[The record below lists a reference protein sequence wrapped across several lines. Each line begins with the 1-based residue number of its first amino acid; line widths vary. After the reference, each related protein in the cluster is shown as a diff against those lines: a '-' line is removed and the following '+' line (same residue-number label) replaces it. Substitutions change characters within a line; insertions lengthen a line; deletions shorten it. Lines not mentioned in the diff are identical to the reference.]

1 MRVLLVSANTEM
13 INMTVLPLGMAF
25 VARAAEDAGHQVSQ
39 INLMAEPEALKT
51 LAERILKIQPDIIGI
66 SVRNIDDQVSSQPR
80 FLLDP
85 VKAIVSTCR
94 QTSEAKIVLGGAGYS
109 IFPRHALTYLAA
121 DMGIQGEGEQSFVT
135 LLDRLKNDDDLSII
149 PGLYHAERGIA
160 NPPATATFKK
170 IEQNLFP
177 QPGRHIF
184 ALEHT
189 GDEIIWLPFQTRRGC
204 PLNCSYC
211 STPAIEGKTTRKRPT
226 DQVIEALAAYVS
238 AGFDHFFFVDNTFNL
253 PPDYSK
259 VLCDQMIESGLNLT
273 WRCILH
279 PWKVEKELVAKMAA
293 AGCVE
298 VSLGL
303 ESGSDIILKKMN
315 KQYRTED
322 LRHASDLLKDGGI
335 RRMGF
340 LLLGGPGETRQTVLE
355 SLEFADSLALE
366 MVKVTVG
373 IRIYPGTEL
382 AFHATRTGKISPD
395 DSLLFPQFYI
405 ENGMEEWAR
414 QTVSAWI
421 KDRPNW
427 IH

>member
-1 MRVLLVSANTEM
+1 M
-13 INMTVLPLGMAF
+13 INMPVLPLGMAF
-25 VARAAEDAGHQVSQ
+25 VARATEDAGHEVSQ
-39 INLMAEPEALKT
+39 INLMAETEALNT
-51 LAERILKIQPDIIGI
+51 LAERIQKVQPDIIGI
-66 SVRNIDDQVSSQPR
+66 SVRNIDDQVSFQPR

-94 QTSEAKIVLGGAGYS
+94 QNSEAKIVLGGAGYS

-135 LLDRLKNDDDLSII
+135 LLDRLKNDDDLSNI
-149 PGLYHAERGIA
+149 PGLYHADRDIA
-160 NPPATATFKK
+160 NPPATFKK
-170 IEQNLFP
+170 IDQNPFP

-184 ALEHT
+184 ALEHA

-211 STPAIEGKTTRKRPT
+211 STPSIEGKITRKRAPGLII
-226 DQVIEALAAYVS
+226 DALAAYVS

-253 PPDYSK
+253 PSGYSK
-259 VLCDQMIESGLNLT
+259 DLCDQMLGSGLNIT
-273 WRCILH
+273 WRGILY
-279 PWKVEKELVAKMAA
+279 PWKVEKELVAKMAQS
-293 AGCVE
+293 GCVE

-303 ESGSDIILKKMN
+303 ESGSDIILRKMN
-315 KQYRTED
+315 KQYRTVD
-322 LRHASDLLKDGGI
+322 VRRASDLLKKGGI

-366 MVKVTVG
+366 MVKVTIG

-382 AFHATRTGKISPD
+382 AFHARRTGKISPD

-405 ENGMEEWAR
+405 ENGMEAWIR
-414 QTVSAWI
+414 QTVGAWM

>member
-1 MRVLLVSANTEM
+1 M
-13 INMTVLPLGMAF
+13 INMPVLPLGMAF
-25 VARAAEDAGHQVSQ
+25 VARAAEDAGHEVSQ

-51 LAERILKIQPDIIGI
+51 LAERIQKVQPDIIGL
-66 SVRNIDDQVSSQPR
+66 SVRNIDDQVSFQPR

-85 VKAIVSTCR
+85 VKAIVSICR
-94 QTSEAKIVLGGAGYS
+94 QNSEAKIVLGGAGYS
-109 IFPRHALTYLAA
+109 IYPRHALKYLAA
-121 DMGIQGEGEQSFVT
+121 DMGIQGEGEHSFVT
-135 LLDRLKNDDDLSII
+135 LLDRLKNDDDLSNI
-149 PGLYHAERGIA
+149 PGLYHAERGIT
-160 NPPATATFKK
+160 NSPATSKK
-170 IEQNLFP
+170 IDQNLFP

-184 ALEHT
+184 ALENA

-211 STPAIEGKTTRKRPT
+211 STPSIEGKITRKRAPGLII
-226 DQVIEALAAYVS
+226 DALAAYVS

-253 PPDYSK
+253 PSGYSK
-259 VLCDQMIESGLNLT
+259 ELCDQMIESNLNIT
-273 WRCILH
+273 WRGILY
-279 PWKVEKELVAKMAA
+279 PWKIEKELVAKMAES
-293 AGCVE
+293 GCVE

-315 KQYRTED
+315 KQYRTVD
-322 LRHASDLLKDGGI
+322 VRRASDLLKEGGI

-382 AFHATRTGKISPD
+382 AFHARRTGQISSD
-395 DSLLFPQFYI
+395 DNLLLPQFYI
-405 ENGMEEWAR
+405 ENGMESWIR
-414 QTVSAWI
+414 QTVGAWM

>member
-1 MRVLLVSANTEM
+1 MRVLLISANTEM
-13 INMTVLPLGMAF
+13 INMPVLPLGMAF
-25 VARAAEDAGHQVSQ
+25 VARAAEDAGHEVSQ

-51 LAERILKIQPDIIGI
+51 LAERIQKVQPDIIGI

-85 VKAIVSTCR
+85 VKAIVSICR
-94 QTSEAKIVLGGAGYS
+94 QNSEVKIVLGGSGYS

-135 LLDRLKNDDDLSII
+135 LLDRLKNDDDLSNI
-149 PGLYHAERGIA
+149 PGLYHADRGITS
-160 NPPATATFKK
+160 PPATFKK
-170 IEQNLFP
+170 IDQNLFP

-211 STPAIEGKTTRKRPT
+211 STPSIEGKITRKRAP
-226 DQVIEALAAYVS
+226 DQIIDALAAYVS

-253 PPDYSK
+253 PPGYSK
-259 VLCDQMIESGLNLT
+259 DLCDQMIESALNIA
-273 WRCILH
+273 WRGILY
-279 PWKVEKELVAKMAA
+279 PWKVEKELVAKMAES
-293 AGCVE
+293 GCIE

-315 KQYRTED
+315 KQYRIED
-322 LRHASDLLKDGGI
+322 VRRASDLLKECSI

-366 MVKVTVG
+366 MVKVTIG

-382 AFHATRTGKISPD
+382 AFHAIRTGKISPD
-395 DSLLFPQFYI
+395 DNLLFPQFYI
-405 ENGMEEWAR
+405 ENGMEAWIR
-414 QTVSAWI
+414 QTVGEWM

-427 IH
+427 IY

>member
-1 MRVLLVSANTEM
+1 MRVLLISANTEM
-13 INMTVLPLGMAF
+13 INMPVLPLGMAF
-25 VARAAEDAGHQVSQ
+25 VARAAEDAGHEVSQ
-39 INLMAEPEALKT
+39 INLMTEPEALKT
-51 LAERILKIQPDIIGI
+51 LEERIQKVQPDIIGI
-66 SVRNIDDQVSSQPR
+66 SVRNIDDQASLQPR
-80 FLLDP
+80 FLLDS

-94 QTSEAKIVLGGAGYS
+94 QNSEAQIVLGGAGYS
-109 IFPRHALTYLAA
+109 IFPRQALTYLAA

-135 LLDRLKNDDDLSII
+135 LLDRLKNDGYLSNI

-160 NPPATATFKK
+160 NSPATFKK
-170 IEQNLFP
+170 IDRSLFP

-184 ALEHT
+184 ALEHA

-211 STPAIEGKTTRKRPT
+211 STPAIEGKITRKRAP
-226 DQVIEALAAYVS
+226 DLIIDALAAYVS

-253 PPDYSK
+253 PPGYSK
-259 VLCDQMIESGLNLT
+259 DLCDQMIESDLNII
-273 WRCILH
+273 WRGILY
-279 PWKVEKELVAKMAA
+279 PWKVEKELAAKMAES
-293 AGCVE
+293 GCVE

-303 ESGSDIILKKMN
+303 ESGSDSILKKMN

-322 LRHASDLLKDGGI
+322 VRRTSDLLKEGGI

-340 LLLGGPGETRQTVLE
+340 LLLGGPGETQHTVQE
-355 SLEFADSLALE
+355 SLEFVDSLGLE
-366 MVKVTVG
+366 MVKVTIG

-382 AFHATRTGKISPD
+382 AFHARRTGKISPD

-405 ENGMEEWAR
+405 ENGMEAWIR
-414 QTVSAWI
+414 QTVGAWM

>member
-1 MRVLLVSANTEM
+1 MRVLLISANTET
-13 INMTVLPLGMAF
+13 INMPVLPLGMAF
-25 VARAAEDAGHQVSQ
+25 VARAAEDAGYEVSQ

-51 LAERILKIQPDIIGI
+51 LTERIQKVQPDIIGI
-66 SVRNIDDQVSSQPR
+66 SVRNIDDQVSLQPR

-94 QTSEAKIVLGGAGYS
+94 QSSEAKIVLGGAGYS
-109 IFPRHALTYLAA
+109 IFPGHALTYLAA

-135 LLDRLKNDDDLSII
+135 LLDRLNNDADLSNI
-149 PGLYHAERGIA
+149 PGLYHADRGIA
-160 NPPATATFKK
+160 NPPATFKK
-170 IEQNLFP
+170 IDQIFFP

-211 STPAIEGKTTRKRPT
+211 STPSIEGGTTRKRAPGLII
-226 DQVIEALAAYVS
+226 DALAAYVS

-253 PPDYSK
+253 PSGYSK
-259 VLCDQMIESGLNLT
+259 DLCDQMLGSGLNIT
-273 WRCILH
+273 WRGILY
-279 PWKVEKELVAKMAA
+279 PWKVEKELVTKMAES
-293 AGCVE
+293 GCVE

-303 ESGSDIILKKMN
+303 ESGSDIILRKMN
-315 KQYRTED
+315 KQYRTVD
-322 LRHASDLLKDGGI
+322 VRSASELLKEGGI

-340 LLLGGPGETRQTVLE
+340 LLLGGPGETQQTVLE
-355 SLEFADSLALE
+355 SLEFVDSLALE
-366 MVKVTVG
+366 MVKVTIG
-373 IRIYPGTEL
+373 IRIYPDTEL
-382 AFHATRTGKISPD
+382 AFHARRTGKISPD

-405 ENGMEEWAR
+405 ENGMEAWIR
-414 QTVSAWI
+414 QTVDAWM

>member
-1 MRVLLVSANTEM
+1 MRVLLVSANTET
-13 INMTVLPLGMAF
+13 INMPVLPLGMAF
-25 VARAAEDAGHQVSQ
+25 VARAAEDAGHEVSQ
-39 INLMAEPEALKT
+39 INLMTEPEALKT
-51 LAERILKIQPDIIGI
+51 LEERIQKVQPDIIGI
-66 SVRNIDDQVSSQPR
+66 SVRNIDDQASLQPR
-80 FLLDP
+80 FLLDS

-94 QTSEAKIVLGGAGYS
+94 QSSEAKIVLGGAGYS

-135 LLDRLKNDDDLSII
+135 LLDRLKNDDDLSNI
-149 PGLYHAERGIA
+149 PGLYHADQGIA
-160 NPPATATFKK
+160 NHPATFKK
-170 IEQNLFP
+170 IDQNLFP

-184 ALEHT
+184 ALEHA

-211 STPAIEGKTTRKRPT
+211 STPSIEGKTTRKRAPGLII
-226 DQVIEALAAYVS
+226 DALTAYVS

-253 PPDYSK
+253 PPAYSK
-259 VLCDQMIESGLNLT
+259 DLCDQMIGSGLNIT
-273 WRCILH
+273 WRGILY
-279 PWKVEKELVAKMAA
+279 PWKVEKELVAKMAES
-293 AGCVE
+293 GCVE

-303 ESGSDIILKKMN
+303 ESGSDSILKKMN

-322 LRHASDLLKDGGI
+322 VRRASDLLKKGGV

-366 MVKVTVG
+366 MVKVTIG

-382 AFHATRTGKISPD
+382 AFHARRTGKISPD

-405 ENGMEEWAR
+405 ENGMEAWIR
-414 QTVSAWI
+414 QTIGAWM

>member
-1 MRVLLVSANTEM
+1 M
-13 INMTVLPLGMAF
+13 INMPVLPLGMAF
-25 VARAAEDAGHQVSQ
+25 VARAAEDAGHEVSQ
-39 INLMAEPEALKT
+39 INLMAETEALNT
-51 LAERILKIQPDIIGI
+51 LAERIQKVQPDIIGI
-66 SVRNIDDQVSSQPR
+66 SVRNIDDQVSFQPR

-94 QTSEAKIVLGGAGYS
+94 QNSEAKIVLGGAGYS

-135 LLDRLKNDDDLSII
+135 LLDRLKNDDDLSNI
-149 PGLYHAERGIA
+149 PGLYHADRDIA
-160 NPPATATFKK
+160 NPPATFKK
-170 IEQNLFP
+170 IDQNPFP

-184 ALEHT
+184 ALEHA

-211 STPAIEGKTTRKRPT
+211 STPSIEGKITRKRAPGLII
-226 DQVIEALAAYVS
+226 DALAAYVS

-253 PPDYSK
+253 PSGYSK
-259 VLCDQMIESGLNLT
+259 DLCDQMLGSGLNIT
-273 WRCILH
+273 WRGILY
-279 PWKVEKELVAKMAA
+279 PWKVEKELVAKMAQS
-293 AGCVE
+293 GCVE

-303 ESGSDIILKKMN
+303 ESGSDIILRKMN
-315 KQYRTED
+315 KQYRTVD
-322 LRHASDLLKDGGI
+322 VRRASDLLKKGGI

-366 MVKVTVG
+366 MVKVTIG

-382 AFHATRTGKISPD
+382 AFHARRTGKISPD

-405 ENGMEEWAR
+405 ENGMEAWIR
-414 QTVSAWI
+414 QTVGAWM

>member
-1 MRVLLVSANTEM
+1 MRVLLISANTET
-13 INMTVLPLGMAF
+13 INMPVLPLGMAF
-25 VARAAEDAGHQVSQ
+25 VARAAEDAGHEVSQ

-51 LAERILKIQPDIIGI
+51 LEERIQKVQPDIIGI
-66 SVRNIDDQVSSQPR
+66 SVRNIDDQASLKPR
-80 FLLDP
+80 FLLEP
-85 VKAIVSTCR
+85 VKAIVFTCR
-94 QTSEAKIVLGGAGYS
+94 QNSEAKIVLGGAGYS
-109 IFPRHALTYLAA
+109 IFPRHALTYLDA

-135 LLDRLKNDDDLSII
+135 LLDRLKNDDDLSNI

-160 NPPATATFKK
+160 NLPATFKQ
-170 IEQNLFP
+170 IDQNLFP

-184 ALEHT
+184 ALELP

-211 STPAIEGKTTRKRPT
+211 STPSIEGKITRKRSNGLII
-226 DQVIEALAAYVS
+226 DALAAYVS

-253 PPDYSK
+253 PPGYSK
-259 VLCDQMIESGLNLT
+259 DLCDQMIESDLNIT
-273 WRCILH
+273 WRGILY
-279 PWKVEKELVAKMAA
+279 PWKVEKELVTKMAES
-293 AGCVE
+293 GCVE

-322 LRHASDLLKDGGI
+322 VRRASDLLKDCSI

-340 LLLGGPGETRQTVLE
+340 LLLGGPGETQQTVLE

-373 IRIYPGTEL
+373 IRIYPDTEL
-382 AFHATRTGKISPD
+382 AFHARRIGKISPD

-405 ENGMEEWAR
+405 ENGMETWIR
-414 QTVSAWI
+414 QTVGAWM